1 MPGRSRRR
9 KSTALQVVPPR
20 EASEQPC
27 EVSVEMNRTWGP
39 FGIEVRLVFRPLTGD
54 TFF

>member
-1 MPGRSRRR
+1 MPGRNRRR
-9 KSTALQVVPPR
+9 RPTALQVVEPKEP
-20 EASEQPC
+20 SEQPC

-39 FGIEVRLVFRPLTGD
+39 FGVEVRLVLRPLTGD